1 MSNKGKDV
9 AEKAS
14 VRFAVKER
22 GHEMKKI
29 WTLLLVIVMLAVLTG
44 CDSADYQKAVSLYE
58 SGEYAEAMAL
68 FEQLGEYQDAAD
80 RATDCNYR
88 IATALQEAGKYQE
101 AMEIF
106 EALGDY
112 EDCVE
117 RNIDCVCL
125 LAEEYAQSG
134 KMTEATR
141 LLSGYYSDEKAQAAF
156 FVIFVNE
163 VTNVY
168 LENFQ
173 AALDSWT
180 EYLPI
185 WLKALQANGN
195 KTAVGQAVDI
205 PKVDQSAP
213 QIIAL
218 QRSMDKA
225 NKSVAKLREA
235 YGEEILQVCDEDVQ
249 NLIDT
254 FFTSADT
261 IDQQFQAL
269 DTWAVSLVFYGLQE
283 NNAGKANNKVMA
295 ALYAIEDVAE
305 ELVEKYS

>member
-1 MSNKGKDV
+1 
-9 AEKAS
+9 
-14 VRFAVKER
+14 
-22 GHEMKKI
+22 MKKI
-29 WTLLLVIVMLAVLTG
+29 WALLLVIVMLAVLTG
-44 CDSADYQKAVSLYE
+44 CDSADYQKAASLYE

-134 KMTEATR
+134 KMTEAAR

-163 VTNVY
+163 VTDVY

-185 WLKALQANGN
+185 WLKALQANGD